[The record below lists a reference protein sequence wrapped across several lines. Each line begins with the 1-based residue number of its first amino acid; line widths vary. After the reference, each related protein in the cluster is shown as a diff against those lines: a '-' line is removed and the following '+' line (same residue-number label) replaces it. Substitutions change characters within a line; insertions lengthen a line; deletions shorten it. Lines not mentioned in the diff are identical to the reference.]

1 LAGPTPAIASIDFSA
16 PDGRRGLESQAPR
29 HRQHGQAE
37 GHPAMATITAAM
49 VKDLRES
56 TGAGMMD
63 CKAALTETGGDMTA
77 AQDWLRKKGLSKAA
91 KKAGRVAAEGLISAV
106 TKGTKGVVVEVNSE
120 TDFVARNEHFQGL
133 VKMIGQVALDVG
145 ADIEKIKAAKI
156 GNITVEAAIADA
168 IATIGENMTLRR
180 AASLEVGKGV
190 VSSYIHNSVIEG
202 AGKMG
207 VIVALESAGKA
218 DELATLGRQLAMHVA
233 AANPQAVEPSGLPAD
248 LVKREKDVL
257 ADKYRQQGK
266 PENMIE
272 KIVES
277 GLKTFYKEVCLLEQA
292 FIHDSGKS
300 VAQALKEAE
309 GKVGGPVKIAGFVR
323 YALGEGIEKQE
334 SDFAAEV
341 AAASGKK

>member
-1 LAGPTPAIASIDFSA
+1 
-16 PDGRRGLESQAPR
+16 
-29 HRQHGQAE
+29 
-37 GHPAMATITAAM
+37 M

-63 CKAALTETGGDMTA
+63 CKAALTETAGDMQA

-91 KKAGRVAAEGLISAV
+91 KKAGRVAADGLIGAV
-106 TKGTKGVVVEVNSE
+106 TSGNKGVVVEVNSE
-120 TDFVARNEHFQGL
+120 TDFVARNEQFQGL
-133 VKMIGQVALDVG
+133 VKMIAQVALHHAG
-145 ADIEKIKAAKI
+145 ADVEKIKAAKV
-156 GNITVEAAIADA
+156 GETTVETAIADA

-180 AASLEVGKGV
+180 AALLEVSQGV
-190 VSSYIHNSVIEG
+190 VSSYVHGAVIEG

-207 VIVALESAGKA
+207 VIVALESAGKT
-218 DELATLGRQLAMHVA
+218 DELAVLGKQLAMHVA
-233 AANPQAVEPSGLPAD
+233 AANPLALDPAGLDPT
-248 LVKREKDVL
+248 LVAREKDVL

-266 PENMIE
+266 PENVIE

-277 GLKTFYKEVCLLEQA
+277 GLKTYYKEVCLLEQA

-300 VAQALKEAE
+300 VAQAVKEAE
-309 GKVGGPVKIAGFVR
+309 GKVGGPIKITGFVR